1 MASVVLL
8 TLCLLVILS
17 NYLDRVH
24 TRNVKNSISTMY
36 EDRFIVEEYI
46 LKMTRNT
53 YQIRELLLSPDAGRP
68 DDIKSLTTD
77 FKSTYGIFI
86 KTRLTAL
93 EKSTAVKLKTQIRE
107 FENLQNHQAALN
119 QTEGILTS
127 LGKLSEIQLEESK
140 LIMKQDEA
148 QYATTKTL
156 SQFAFGIVI
165 IILIVLQVLVFSGET
180 LFPIFKPKDP
190 SLN

>member
-140 LIMKQDEA
+140 RIMKQVEA

>member
-24 TRNVKNSISTMY
+24 TRNVKDSISTMY
-36 EDRFIVEEYI
+36 EDRLIVEEYI

-53 YQIRELLLSPDAGRP
+53 YQIRELLLSPHAGRP
-68 DDIKSLTTD
+68 DDIKSLTAD

-86 KTRLTAL
+86 KTRLTTL

-140 LIMKQDEA
+140 RIMKQVEA

>member
-1 MASVVLL
+1 
-8 TLCLLVILS
+8 
-17 NYLDRVH
+17 
-24 TRNVKNSISTMY
+24 
-36 EDRFIVEEYI
+36 
-46 LKMTRNT
+46 
-53 YQIRELLLSPDAGRP
+53 
-68 DDIKSLTTD
+68 
-77 FKSTYGIFI
+77 
-86 KTRLTAL
+86 TRLTTL

-140 LIMKQDEA
+140 RIMKQVEA